1 MLCREK
7 DIVIFVG
14 GAFSLDMSICVSTSE
29 LRVRLARLETS
40 LSHPVKYGLA
50 VSGQCFFCGTL
61 MLFLS
66 CFDFIC
72 SLLII

>member
-7 DIVIFVG
+7 DKVIFVG

-40 LSHPVKYGLA
+40 LSHPVKYLGWPFQGSA
-50 VSGQCFFCGTL
+50 SFEVR
-61 MLFLS
+61 
-66 CFDFIC
+66 
-72 SLLII
+72 